1 MCNLIFTYSIK
12 PNQLLHNYFLGK
24 YTLPD
29 RGQVYIGIYWLHRDP
44 NIWPNPDKYDPDRF
58 LPENSVHRHPF
69 AYIPFSAGPR
79 NCIGQRF
86 AMLEMKSFVSKV
98 VKDYI
103 LEAVDTPDTIQI
115 KADLV
120 IRPTKDIRVK
130 FRRRI

>member
-1 MCNLIFTYSIK
+1 M
-12 PNQLLHNYFLGK
+12 
-24 YTLPD
+24 
-29 RGQVYIGIYWLHRDP
+29 
-44 NIWPNPDKYDPDRF
+44 
-58 LPENSVHRHPF
+58 HRHPF
-69 AYIPFSAGPR
+69 AFIPFSAGPR

-98 VKDYI
+98 VRDYI

>member
-1 MCNLIFTYSIK
+1 
-12 PNQLLHNYFLGK
+12 
-24 YTLPD
+24 
-29 RGQVYIGIYWLHRDP
+29 
-44 NIWPNPDKYDPDRF
+44 
-58 LPENSVHRHPF
+58 
-69 AYIPFSAGPR
+69 
-79 NCIGQRF
+79 
-86 AMLEMKSFVSKV
+86 MLEMKSFVSKV